1 MKDSNRAMLSA
12 VADRLGPLLDRVV
25 FVGGCATGLLVT
37 DKTAPPIRSTED
49 VDVIS
54 QVASYY
60 EYQQLAQELRH
71 LGFAEDTRQGAPTC
85 RWVIDNLTLD
95 FMPTDPHVLGF
106 SNRWYEPAIRTAV
119 LRRIGLNREIR
130 LITAHYFL
138 ATKLA
143 AFENRGRGDYWGS
156 RDMEDVVT
164 VIDGRPSL
172 MKEVLKADGE
182 LKGFLAE
189 SLSSLLNDPE
199 FHHAL
204 PGYLPPDAA
213 SQGRVP
219 LVLSRMK
226 AILERA
232 NRRTT

>member
-12 VADRLGPLLDRVV
+12 MADRLGPLLERVV

-37 DKTAPPIRSTED
+37 DRTAPPIRTTED
-49 VDVIS
+49 VDVIT

-60 EYQQLAQELRH
+60 EYQELAQELRR
-71 LGFAEDTRQGAPTC
+71 LGFAEDTREGAPLC

-95 FMPTDPHVLGF
+95 LMPTDSQVLGF
-106 SNRWYEPAIRTAV
+106 SNRWYEPAIQTAV
-119 LRRIGLNREIR
+119 LRRIGNRGIR
-130 LITAHYFL
+130 LITAPYFL
-138 ATKLA
+138 ATKLT
-143 AFENRGRGDYWGS
+143 AFKSRGNGDYWGS

-164 VIDGRPSL
+164 VIDGRPRL
-172 MKEVLKADGE
+172 LKEVPAADGE
-182 LKGFLAE
+182 VRAFLAE
-189 SLSSLLNDPE
+189 ALSDRLNDPE

-219 LVLSRMK
+219 LVFSRMK
-226 AILERA
+226 ALIEA
-232 NRRTT
+232 AARRVR